1 MYSFYES
8 EKNIFFKKLDNNL
21 IYTTIKLINEWGRLQ
36 GMLEILYQ
44 CDKITTD
51 IFLSENK
58 ELRNRIEIHLHK
70 LNSQGD

>member
-1 MYSFYES
+1 MFSFYES

-21 IYTTIKLINEWGRLQ
+21 IYTNIKLTSDWGRLQ

-58 ELRNRIEIHLHK
+58 EIRNRIEIYLHK
-70 LNSQGD
+70 LNSQGV

>member
-1 MYSFYES
+1 MFNFYES

-21 IYTTIKLINEWGRLQ
+21 IYTNTKLISDWGRLQ

-58 ELRNRIEIHLHK
+58 ELRNRIETYLHK
-70 LNSQGD
+70 INLQGA

>member
-21 IYTTIKLINEWGRLQ
+21 IYNKIKLVNEWGRLQ

-58 ELRNRIEIHLHK
+58 ELRNRIEIYHI
-70 LNSQGD
+70 N